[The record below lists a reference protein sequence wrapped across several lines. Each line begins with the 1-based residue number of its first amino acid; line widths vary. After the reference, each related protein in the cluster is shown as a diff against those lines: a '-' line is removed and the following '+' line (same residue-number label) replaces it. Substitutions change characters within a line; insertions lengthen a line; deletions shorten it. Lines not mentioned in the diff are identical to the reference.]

1 MKFLK
6 TKSYH
11 QDEQKWFAVDASA
24 KKLGRLAARVAII
37 LQGKHKP
44 HYTPHADL
52 GDCVVVYNLQDI
64 VCTSKDKIYYRHSG
78 RMGSLKQR
86 TFAEQMQISPES
98 VFRLAV
104 KRMLKNTPL
113 GRDMLRKLKCYAG
126 DHQHSAQQPKELV
139 FNDSDIQA

>member
-24 KKLGRLAARVAII
+24 KKLGRLAARVAVI

-52 GDCVVVYNLQDI
+52 GDYVVVYNLQNI
-64 VCTSKDKIYYRHSG
+64 ACTSKDKIYYRSSLFKSENII
-78 RMGSLKQR
+78 SLKL
-86 TFAEQMQISPES
+86 IKVCP
-98 VFRLAV
+98 
-104 KRMLKNTPL
+104 
-113 GRDMLRKLKCYAG
+113 
-126 DHQHSAQQPKELV
+126 
-139 FNDSDIQA
+139 